1 MCTAFSRASLV
12 LVFVTVTS
20 AIVAAL
26 AGQDVRYEGTVSAI
40 EKTRIQ
46 VTRAENGS
54 PKDLWFGV
62 TPETPVVE
70 ADRSMT
76 FEAAKLKKNVRIVV
90 TALAPEGSPSKEWS
104 CTMHTHVAEE
114 RPGKCPVCGMALVER
129 DRAPQA
135 RQIHVT
141 KR

>member
-1 MCTAFSRASLV
+1 MCTAFCRVSFV
-12 LVFVTVTS
+12 FVFVTVAS
-20 AIVAAL
+20 AIVGAL

-46 VTRAENGS
+46 ITLAQKES
-54 PKDLWFGV
+54 PRDLWFGV
-62 TPETPVVE
+62 TPDTPVVE

-76 FEAAKLKKNVRIVV
+76 FEAARLKKNARVVV
-90 TALAPEGSPSKEWS
+90 TAMAPDGPPSKEWS
-104 CTMHTHVAEE
+104 CTMHTHVAED

-135 RQIHVT
+135 REIHVT

>member
-1 MCTAFSRASLV
+1 M
-12 LVFVTVTS
+12 LVFVTATS
-20 AIVAAL
+20 AIVGAL

-46 VTRAENGS
+46 ITRADKES
-54 PKDLWFGV
+54 PRDLWFSV
-62 TPETPVVE
+62 TPATPVVE

-76 FEAAKLKKNVRIVV
+76 FEAAKLKKNARVV
-90 TALAPEGSPSKEWS
+90 VMALVPEGPPAKEWS
-104 CTMHTHVAEE
+104 CLMHTHIAEE
-114 RPGKCPVCGMALVER
+114 RSGKCPVCGMALVER

-135 RQIHVT
+135 KEVHVT

>member
-1 MCTAFSRASLV
+1 M
-12 LVFVTVTS
+12 LVFATATS
-20 AIVAAL
+20 AIVGAL

-46 VTRAENGS
+46 ITRADKES
-54 PKDLWFGV
+54 PRDVWFSV
-62 TPETPVVE
+62 TPVTPVVE

-76 FEAAKLKKNVRIVV
+76 FGSAKLKKNARVV
-90 TALAPEGSPSKEWS
+90 VMALAPEGPPAKEWS
-104 CTMHTHVAEE
+104 CLMHTHIAEE

-135 RQIHVT
+135 KEIHVT